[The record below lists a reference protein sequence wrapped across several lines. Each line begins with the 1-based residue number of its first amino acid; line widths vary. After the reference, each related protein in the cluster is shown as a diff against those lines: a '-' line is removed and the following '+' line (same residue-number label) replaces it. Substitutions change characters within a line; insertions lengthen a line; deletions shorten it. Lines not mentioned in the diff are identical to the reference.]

1 MIGLKFCLL
10 QEYMA
15 EIVLDDV
22 VDRLITKA
30 FSLATEH
37 IIYKWGFKEELKNL
51 LDTLY
56 KIKVALHLKRQVSDE
71 SVGIWLM
78 ELRNVAYC

>member
-15 EIVLDDV
+15 KIVLDDV

-56 KIKVALHLKRQVSDE
+56 KIKVTLHQKRQVSDE
-71 SVGIWLM
+71 SVGIWLR